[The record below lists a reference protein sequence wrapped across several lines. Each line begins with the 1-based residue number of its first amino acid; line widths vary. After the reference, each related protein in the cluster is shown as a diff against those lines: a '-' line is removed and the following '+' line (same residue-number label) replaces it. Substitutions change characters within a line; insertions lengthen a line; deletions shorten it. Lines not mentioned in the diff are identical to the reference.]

1 MVKKCAFCFILCY
14 LYHKDL
20 EQCFLQVDVK
30 DDYIRKII
38 NSYILEFSK
47 ALFPKPSTKQEGRIQ
62 CAFRVAHLEGLV
74 AIIHPQLAFIKDA
87 ILVLCCCCC

>member
-1 MVKKCAFCFILCY
+1 MVKKRAFCFILCY

-38 NSYILEFSK
+38 NNYNLEFSK

-62 CAFRVAHLEGLV
+62 CAFRVILRNTLHNLPLNISLV
-74 AIIHPQLAFIKDA
+74 FWLGILLIILP
-87 ILVLCCCCC
+87 